1 MHDVGKSAVRNIRR
15 AAYTGI
21 RQCDLASRMEQLDVR
36 EGSILLKKSKIERL
50 LKSCESR
57 CLDVFAAAM
66 LARGDSGVRGRFC
79 ERRCGPPKRI
89 SGLETFRSSVGK
101 DFFNGNRQKR
111 SFPRSETGHRLT

>member
-66 LARGDSGVRGRFC
+66 LARAIVGSVVVFVKGVVVPRNASAVLKHFVRQSERTFSTVSAKSGRSREVR
-79 ERRCGPPKRI
+79 PDI
-89 SGLETFRSSVGK
+89 A
-101 DFFNGNRQKR
+101 
-111 SFPRSETGHRLT
+111 